1 MVEIVPTIYSSD
13 DPVHAI
19 RELLKNIDYSRLAV
33 LVDDNTE
40 KYCLPEINSA
50 FNDPL
55 IISIPSGEVNKNIN
69 TCTIVWEALTKAN
82 FDRKALL
89 INIGGGVVGD
99 LGGFCA
105 ATYKRGIRFINIPTT
120 LLSQVDASVGGKL
133 GVDFLNYKNQIGVFV
148 EPEYILINTGFLET
162 LPENELKS
170 GYAEVVKHALIRDK
184 DLWQHLQA
192 MDLAAIKSMEIIARA
207 ITIKWNIVQQ
217 DFQEENERKLLNFGH
232 TIGHAIESY
241 LLQDDQRRVLHGEAV
256 AAGMIAESY
265 LSHQIGLL
273 SAENLREIE
282 KYLLAVFPYI
292 ELKPSEVEEI
302 TGYLQ
307 QDKKNI
313 GGKLRFSLLESIGK
327 GVYDQE
333 LSSKQC
339 ADALAYY
346 INL

>member
-1 MVEIVPTIYSSD
+1 MIEIVPSIYSCD
-13 DPVHAI
+13 DPVDAI
-19 RELLKNIDYSRLAV
+19 QKLLKNIDYSRLAV

-40 KYCLPEINSA
+40 KYCLPAIKSA
-50 FNDPL
+50 FKDPL
-55 IISIPSGEVNKNIN
+55 LISIPSGEVNKNIN

-89 INIGGGVVGD
+89 INLGGGVVGD

-148 EPEYILINTGFLET
+148 EPEYILVNNKFLET

-184 DLWQHLQA
+184 DLWQYLQA
-192 MDLAAIKSMEIIARA
+192 LDNTAIKSMEIISKA
-207 ITIKWNIVQQ
+207 ITIKWDVVQQ
-217 DFQEENERKLLNFGH
+217 DFHEQNERKLLNFGH

-241 LLQDDQRRVLHGEAV
+241 LLQDDRRRVLHGEAV
-256 AAGMIAESY
+256 AAGMVAEAY
-265 LSHQIGLL
+265 LSYKTGLL
-273 SAENLREIE
+273 GADDLREIE
-282 KYLLAVFPYI
+282 SYLLDVFPYI
-292 ELKPSEVEEI
+292 EIKPTEVEEI

-333 LSSKQC
+333 LSPGQC